1 MLAADHDIL
10 LANMRH
16 MQANI
21 TQKEMDLFVS
31 NFQTIAS
38 QSAVLAGFCLSGL
51 TMDPVPWNPENE
63 DGTSAQMHRVHEA
76 LFATGTTMSM
86 ALNLI
91 ALCTAT
97 FAVMYG
103 PKLALRGPRGSMA
116 KAVAGMRSEHSF
128 CVICNQ
134 LGTVAFIM
142 SAVPLSLLK
151 VLGFVFVCSY
161 SVSLA
166 RALTSSVLLFFPAQF
181 RFAESMC
188 NTVMVFAALFTILHR
203 IKVHERLTWVQ
214 PPMRTKPAQ

>member
-76 LFATGTTMSM
+76 LFATGTAMSM

-134 LGTVAFIM
+134 LGTVAFIL

-151 VLGFVFVCSY
+151 VLVFVFVFVCF
-161 SVSLA
+161 A
-166 RALTSSVLLFFPAQF
+166 RACADFQRAVVLSGAVPF
-181 RFAESMC
+181 RGEH
-188 NTVMVFAALFTILHR
+188 VQHR
-203 IKVHERLTWVQ
+203 HGVCRPFHD
-214 PPMRTKPAQ
+214 PPPHQGT